1 MRKYNDKP
9 LKQFL
14 SSYDREVILLI
25 VTAAQLNLAEF
36 CLSFKEKLKF
46 AIPCKREDF
55 KKIQCTAGF
64 NRHTL
69 QKEVLRR
76 LAVQNF
82 ILCVLL

>member
-1 MRKYNDKP
+1 M
-9 LKQFL
+9 
-14 SSYDREVILLI
+14 
-25 VTAAQLNLAEF
+25 QLNLAEF

-46 AIPCKREDF
+46 AIPCKGEDF

-76 LAVQNF
+76 FSSYYFVCSFVTRNLKNIF
-82 ILCVLL
+82 IFLGFE